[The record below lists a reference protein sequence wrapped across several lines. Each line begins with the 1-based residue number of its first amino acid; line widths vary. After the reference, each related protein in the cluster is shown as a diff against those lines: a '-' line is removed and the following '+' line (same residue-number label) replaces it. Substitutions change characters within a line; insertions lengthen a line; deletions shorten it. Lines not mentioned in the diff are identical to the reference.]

1 MRIAFICVSFTP
13 LRNSAAVQMHDLVV
27 EVLRQ
32 GHKPTVFVPNADMD
46 ELFRHT
52 VIDGVDVVQLRSLP
66 IHNLSYLRRTLNEA
80 VMPWYMRKNLAG
92 SPFSDAQWDKIV
104 WYSPSIFLAP
114 FVAYMKR
121 KSGCRSYMIIRDVF
135 PEWALDLGLLGK
147 GIPYWI
153 FRAIAAYQNSVADII
168 GVQSL
173 GELPYFRDRIR
184 PDQSV
189 EVLQNWLSAPVYGG
203 CSIDVSKTHLAGRK
217 ILVYAGNIGIAQGAD
232 TMFALAQSLKEHKDI
247 GLIFVGRGSEK
258 AHLEKAVH
266 DNNLDNVMFNSE
278 IDPSE
283 IPGLY
288 AQCHAGIVI
297 LDPRHTTHNIP
308 GKFISYMRCG
318 LPVLASINYG
328 NDLNGIIIDNN
339 VGEISKDNSVE
350 SLRQATL
357 TLCDKIEQD
366 SEISTRCE
374 MLGKKLFS
382 PQFAAQQILEA

>member
-46 ELFRHT
+46 EPFRHT
-52 VIDGVDVVQLRSLP
+52 VIDGVDVVQLKSPP
-66 IHNLSYLRRTLNEA
+66 IQNLSYLQRTLNEA
-80 VMPWYMRKNLAG
+80 VLPWNMRKNLAD

-114 FVAYMKR
+114 LVAYMKR

-135 PEWALDLGLLGK
+135 PEWALDLGLMRK

-153 FRAIAAYQNSVADII
+153 FRAIAAYQNSVANVI
-168 GVQSL
+168 GVQSP

-189 EVLQNWLSAPVYGG
+189 EVLQNWLSVPVYGG
-203 CSIDVSKTHLAGRK
+203 CSINVSKTHLAGRK
-217 ILVYAGNIGIAQGAD
+217 ILIYAGNIGVAQGAD
-232 TMFALAQSLKEHKDI
+232 TMFTLAQSLKEHVDI
-247 GLIFVGRGSEK
+247 GLIFVGRGSDK

-266 DNNLDNVMFNSE
+266 EENLDNVMFHSE

-283 IPGLY
+283 SPGLY

-328 NDLNGIIIDNN
+328 NDLNRIIIENN
-339 VGEISKDNSVE
+339 VGEVSKDNTVE

-366 SEISTRCE
+366 SEISTRCKV
-374 MLGKKLFS
+374 LGKELFS
-382 PQFAAQQILEA
+382 PEVAVQQILEA